1 MSPWL
6 GGGKM
11 IAEVSFDG
19 FTPQP
24 APYGLEAGTPN
35 VAGVIG
41 LSAALE
47 WLAQSDI
54 GRAENWSRSLAS
66 LAEEELAKRPGFR
79 SFRCQQSSL
88 LAFEF
93 EDIHHSDL
101 VTLLA
106 ESGIALRAGQHCAQP
121 LLAALGVSGT
131 LRASFAPYNT
141 QDDVAALV
149 HAVDRALGNSGGLM
163 TTLHPFG
170 TTITDA
176 TLRQIF
182 APLNQWEDKYRQLI
196 LLGKKLPTLTDERK
210 AQAHEIAGCE
220 NRVWL
225 GYEEDAEGRLHFF
238 GDSEGRIVRGL
249 LAVLLT
255 AVEGKTRAG
264 ILAQDPLALFDE
276 LGLRGQLSASRSQGL
291 SALSEAVLAAARES

>member
-1 MSPWL
+1 
-6 GGGKM
+6 
-11 IAEVSFDG
+11 
-19 FTPQP
+19 
-24 APYGLEAGTPN
+24 
-35 VAGVIG
+35 
-41 LSAALE
+41 
-47 WLAQSDI
+47 
-54 GRAENWSRSLAS
+54 
-66 LAEEELAKRPGFR
+66 
-79 SFRCQQSSL
+79 
-88 LAFEF
+88 
-93 EDIHHSDL
+93 
-101 VTLLA
+101 
-106 ESGIALRAGQHCAQP
+106 
-121 LLAALGVSGT
+121 
-131 LRASFAPYNT
+131 
-141 QDDVAALV
+141 
-149 HAVDRALGNSGGLM
+149 M

-196 LLGKKLPTLTDERK
+196 LLTDERK

-291 SALSEAVLAAARES
+291 SALSEAVLAAARER